1 MDEYLADMKEVAD
14 SLEELDVALPEKILV
29 AYILKNL
36 LPKYDMV
43 KLIIMNEHKLPS
55 YLDLEAKLLNEE
67 TAKKT

>member
-1 MDEYLADMKEVAD
+1 MDEYLADMK
-14 SLEELDVALPEKILV
+14 ELDVALPEKILV